1 MDANTVLKRSDK
13 VTFQTVA
20 GEAILIRMDSGTYF
34 SLNQVGTDFWQ
45 LLDGRSP
52 INSHAAQ
59 IATKYNERTQAFFA
73 ELAALAAQPA
83 EANQQAITNLA
94 QNYNLSEAMVR
105 ENRNRLAA
113 SQPAEAL
120 VRAYSVEDSMVL
132 ADLLE
137 LAQKLAA
144 EKLVEEG

>member
-1 MDANTVLKRSDK
+1 VDANTVLKRSDK

-52 INSHAAQ
+52 ISSHAAH
-59 IATKYNERTQAFFA
+59 IAAKYNERTQAFFA

-83 EANQQAITNLA
+83 EASQQAITNLA

-113 SQPAEAL
+113 GQPAEAL